1 MKRSPLLWIAGVLL
15 PVTSLGA
22 CRQAPVPLPA
32 RAVELVEVQ
41 PRDAGALS
49 RFTGSLAPW
58 EQVELSFAVPGKVQS
73 VAQVEEGGRA
83 RPIQE
88 GDLVKKGQLLATLD
102 DNDYRLKARATA
114 ASMQSAAAQVGAA
127 ETSLAQLA
135 AELERARKLRAAGAI
150 AAAELERAETSFA
163 AARSNA
169 EMAKAQRLA
178 ASEQHALARSTV
190 EDARIVS
197 PIDGVLARRMVDAGE
212 SVAPGMVALSV
223 IDVGRLRVMFGVPAH
238 RVGEMSLGR
247 KLPVYVEGITGE
259 ALVGTITKVQPVADP
274 VMRSFSVEIS
284 LPNAEGLLRPGMVAS
299 IAAGQEEQASAL
311 LIPLESVVRSA
322 QSTAGAKDGFA
333 VWVLPPGSDKV
344 AQRPLVLGDLYGNE
358 VRVHQGL
365 AAGERVVTRGAQLL
379 REGDQVRVMP

>member
-15 PVTSLGA
+15 LLTTLGA
-22 CRQAPVPLPA
+22 CRQAPAPLPA
-32 RAVELVEVQ
+32 RAVELIEVQ

-58 EQVELSFAVPGKVQS
+58 EQVDLSFAVAGKVQS
-73 VAQVEEGGRA
+73 IAQVQEEGRA

-88 GDLVKKGQLLATLD
+88 GDAISRSALLATID
-102 DNDYRLKARATA
+102 DSDYRLKARAAA
-114 ASMQSAAAQVGAA
+114 ASIQSAAAQVGAA
-127 ETSLAQLA
+127 ETSLAQLST
-135 AELERARKLRAAGAI
+135 ELERARKLRAAGAI
-150 AAAELERAETSFA
+150 AAADLERAESAFA

-197 PIDGVLARRMVDAGE
+197 PIDGVLARRMVDVGE
-212 SVAPGMVALSV
+212 SVGPGMVAFSV
-223 IDVGRLRVMFGVPAH
+223 IDVSRLRVMFGVPAH

-247 KLPVYVEGITGE
+247 KLPVYVEGVTGE
-259 ALVGTITKVQPVADP
+259 AVVGTITKVQPVADP

-284 LPNAEGLLRPGMVAS
+284 LPNADGLLRPGMVAS
-299 IAAGQEEQASAL
+299 IAAGKEDSGSAL

-322 QSTAGAKDGFA
+322 KSSAGAKDGFA
-333 VWVLPPGSDKV
+333 VWVVPPGADAV
-344 AQRPLVLGDLYGNE
+344 TQRPLELGDLYGNE

-365 AAGERVVTRGAQLL
+365 AAGDRVVTRGAQLL
-379 REGDQVRVMP
+379 REGEKVRVLP